1 MADGSTVIVDFSA
14 LDEAITAYTTNAG
27 QIETCATSLQ
37 SNASAIA
44 NAWKSNASNTYQ
56 QKMQNL
62 IRNFNTAKESLEVH
76 INDLRTSLEKERG
89 AEQKAGTIAES
100 VNDFVMK

>member
-1 MADGSTVIVDFSA
+1 MADGSNVIVDFSA
-14 LDEAITAYTTNAG
+14 LEEAITAYTTNGG
-27 QIETCATSLQ
+27 QIETCATDLQ

-44 NAWKSNASNTYQ
+44 AAWKSNASNTYQ

-62 IRNFNTAKESLEVH
+62 IRNFNAAKEALDTQ
-76 INDLRTSLEKERG
+76 IADLRASLEKERG
-89 AEQKAGTIAES
+89 AEQKAGSIAES